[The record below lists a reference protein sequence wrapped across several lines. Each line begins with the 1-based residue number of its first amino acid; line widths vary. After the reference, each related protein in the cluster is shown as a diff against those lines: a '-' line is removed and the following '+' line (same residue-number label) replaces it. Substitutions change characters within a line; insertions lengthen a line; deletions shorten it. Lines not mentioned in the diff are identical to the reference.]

1 MNYNRPYKSMADQV
15 ASRGR
20 YGDTTLMHVN
30 PAEVEGLASLTPLT
44 VNPDTGYPE
53 AFLPFL
59 APILGSLGGTALAT
73 SGALGALSPLAT
85 SGIAALGSGLATT
98 AVTGSL
104 EEGLLAGLT
113 GFGIGQVA
121 QGANLTGH
129 LAEAG
134 AAQGIGPDQL
144 GNISAE
150 WVPAVTN
157 AAGDVT
163 TQAGMQ
169 LTGKGLEGLT
179 GVQTDALLEAVKKPG
194 MGGMFTEAGMK
205 GAGSALMNPAN
216 LAPIGVG
223 MGGIAVEEDYK
234 DYVEGMENAE
244 QARKDKRAADKAAY
258 VEQIPGRVALNPTGP
273 TTRTAGGSGPTGL
286 GGPYAGRYG
295 NEGGAVRRFNT
306 GGINPGHYGA
316 GNNPYLEAN
325 GWSYDSNT
333 GIWSGPNGA
342 TFQDPYWRKS
352 GDGAD
357 AGGDGGDGATEETGY
372 QYEGEPGQFRPPTE
386 VGATPPR
393 GYNAT
398 PSTYM
403 PGFMPEWQY
412 LTNLS
417 PSATDIR
424 GNPALSGGV
433 GGTYDTPMGR
443 IEVPDNPGGVAGE
456 IDPTKRDLSVNPY
469 AYGSDWNEFLMGNEE
484 IGRSSYMDEYMAN
497 MPYYQYADQ
506 SFDDI
511 FGGGGYGTPSFT
523 GYRDPIMG
531 GPPPVFYPTDTQP
544 QPNPYE
550 EQIASLNA
558 RIDELLAQIEGKTTE
573 TETTEDENENKEDK
587 EDKGDKEPK
596 WVLTGSYTNDDG
608 NLVKTFTD
616 ENPNSPTFGET
627 KTEQEVAESNK
638 TPIWEVKTS
647 VRVDNGQMLVTSID
661 TNPYSP
667 TYNQEKQEYT
677 GEITHEQD
685 ENGNWVPIS
694 SDDDED
700 KNTEPD
706 WQQTGSVTL
715 DDGRTE
721 ITKTDQ
727 NPDSPTFGDTTTE
740 IVGEAT
746 HELVNGEWV
755 LIGSS
760 TEKTV
765 VNTVS
770 NPDGTSTVYY
780 SDGTEE
786 IQGTP
791 THELVDGQ
799 WVPIGTSSSSSSSD
813 NTSSSTAS
821 TDSSSETTTT
831 VDGDTNGDGIV
842 TIEDYAGTNID
853 LSSVGGGSFT
863 IPDTSG
869 LTGGNIT
876 TTLPGGAGTD
886 TITNNTTANTTD
898 NTTTNTTNNT
908 VQPYN
913 NPYGINFNPYGAGF
927 NFGNIGWAEGGTV
940 NRYQEG
946 GPSLA
951 TIEDY
956 AQPLPQGRMQQPM
969 SNPKVEQLVS
979 SFEDVAEQKGQPL
992 SEGDKD
998 LLRKTSSV
1006 ILGEIQ
1012 DDGTIVSQFVA
1023 LFGSE
1028 QLDNL
1033 KAYLNPEA
1041 EQTKGMIEGEGGGM
1055 DDRVS
1060 GTLGEEQVALSP
1072 GEYIVTADVVSDL
1085 GDGNNEKGAEIMDD
1099 FMQRVRYAKHGSSK
1113 QPDPINLDEVMPA

>member
-1 MNYNRPYKSMADQV
+1 MNYNRPYKNMADQV

-44 VNPDTGYPE
+44 INPDTGYPE

-59 APILGSLGGTALAT
+59 APILGSLGGTALA
-73 SGALGALSPLAT
+73 SSMALSPLAT

-121 QGANLTGH
+121 QAGQTAGTLAKEGAKFGVNPETISS
-129 LAEAG
+129 
-134 AAQGIGPDQL
+134 IGT
-144 GNISAE
+144 E
-150 WVPAVTN
+150 WVPGVDGAKG
-157 AAGDVT
+157 ALA
-163 TQAGMQ
+163 
-169 LTGKGLEGLT
+169 LTGK
-179 GVQTDALLEAVKKPG
+179 DALATLTPTQITDLTTAVNKPG
-194 MGGMFTEAGMK
+194 MSNLFTEAGMK
-205 GAGSALMNPAN
+205 GAGSALMSPAN

-234 DYVEGMENAE
+234 NYVESMENAE

-273 TTRTAGGSGPTGL
+273 TRTAGGSGPTGL

-295 NEGGAVRRFNT
+295 NEGGAVRRFNI
-306 GGINPGHYGA
+306 GGDLGNINPGHYGA
-316 GNNPYLEAN
+316 GNNPYLIN
-325 GWSYDSNT
+325 LGWSYDSST
-333 GIWSGPNGA
+333 GTWSGPDGA
-342 TFQDPYWRKS
+342 TFQDPFWTKP

-357 AGGDGGDGATEETGY
+357 AGGGGGDGETEEIGY

-393 GYNAT
+393 GYNAP
-398 PSTYM
+398 PSNYM

-412 LTNLS
+412 LTNLA

-424 GNPALSGGV
+424 GNQALIGG
-433 GGTYDTPMGR
+433 GGTTINTPLTGE
-443 IEVPDNPGGVAGE
+443 ITLPDNPGGVPGE

-506 SFDDI
+506 SFDEI
-511 FGGGGYGTPSFT
+511 FGGGGYGTPAFT
-523 GYRDPIMG
+523 GYPYPIMS
-531 GPPPVFYPTDTQP
+531 GPANPPADA

-573 TETTEDENENKEDK
+573 TEIVETETTEDENENTEDENENKEDK
-587 EDKGDKEPK
+587 EDKGEKDPN
-596 WVLTGSYTNDDG
+596 WVETDSYVNDDG
-608 NLVKTFTD
+608 YTVTVFTD
-616 ENPNSPTFGET
+616 
-627 KTEQEVAESNK
+627 
-638 TPIWEVKTS
+638 
-647 VRVDNGQMLVTSID
+647 
-661 TNPYSP
+661 TNVNSP
-667 TYNQEKQEYT
+667 TYNTTKEEVGTTKK
-677 GEITHEQD
+677 
-685 ENGNWVPIS
+685 
-694 SDDDED
+694 ED
-700 KNTEPD
+700 KNEEPD
-706 WQQTGSVTL
+706 YQETGRVTL
-715 DDGRTE
+715 DNGQIQ

-727 NPDSPTFGDTTTE
+727 NPDSPTFGSTTTE
-740 IVGEAT
+740 IQGEPT
-746 HELVNGEWV
+746 HELVNGVWV
-755 LIGSS
+755 PIGSS

-765 VNTVS
+765 VNTVN
-770 NPDGTSTVYY
+770 NPNGTSTVYY

-786 IQGTP
+786 IQGEV
-791 THELVDGQ
+791 THEQDANGN
-799 WVPIGTSSSSSSSD
+799 WVPIGTSSSSSSSTVD
-813 NTSSSTAS
+813 GGTGTDTLDGSSG
-821 TDSSSETTTT
+821 TDTLDGGAGNDTITNT

-842 TIEDYAGTNID
+842 TIEDYLPAGTNLN
-853 LSSVGGGSFT
+853 LSGIGMGNLT

-869 LTGGNIT
+869 VTGGNIT

-1012 DDGTIVSQFVA
+1012 DDGTIISQFVA

-1099 FMQRVRYAKHGSSK
+1099 FMRRVRYAKHGTAK
-1113 QPDPINLDEVMPA
+1113 QPDPIDLDEVMPA

>member
-1 MNYNRPYKSMADQV
+1 MNYNKPYKNMADQV

-98 AVTGSL
+98 AATGSL

-121 QGANLTGH
+121 QGANLTGN

-134 AAQGIGPDQL
+134 AATGVGPDTL
-144 GNISAE
+144 ANVSAE
-150 WVPAVTN
+150 FVPAVTN
-157 AAGDVT
+157 PVSAIGPVQLSD
-163 TQAGMQ
+163 AGMQ
-169 LTGKGLEGLT
+169 LTGKGLEGLSEI
-179 GVQTDALLEAVKKPG
+179 QRAALTDAANKPG

-273 TTRTAGGSGPTGL
+273 TRTAGGSGPTGL

-295 NEGGAVRRFNT
+295 NEGGAVRRFNI
-306 GGINPGHYGA
+306 GGDLGNINPGHYGP
-316 GNNPYLEAN
+316 GNNPYLVAN
-325 GWSYDSNT
+325 GWSYDSST
-333 GIWSGPNGA
+333 GTWTGPNGA
-342 TFQDPYWRKS
+342 TFQDPYWTKP
-352 GDGAD
+352 GDGAG
-357 AGGDGGDGATEETGY
+357 AGGDGEDGTPEETGY

-386 VGATPPR
+386 IGATPPR

-412 LTNLS
+412 LTNLA

-424 GNPALSGGV
+424 GNQALIGA
-433 GGTYDTPMGR
+433 GGTTINTPITGE
-443 IEVPDNPGGVAGE
+443 ITLPDNPGGTPE
-456 IDPTKRDLSVNPY
+456 IDPNKRDLSVNPY

-511 FGGGGYGTPSFT
+511 FGGGGYGTPAFT

-531 GPPPVFYPTDTQP
+531 GPAPVLPPADTQP

-550 EQIASLNA
+550 DQIASLNA
-558 RIDELLAQIEGKTTE
+558 RIDELLAQIEGKPTE

-587 EDKGDKEPK
+587 EDKEDKGEKDPN
-596 WVLTGSYTNDDG
+596 WVETDSYVNDDG
-608 NLVKTFTD
+608 YTVTIFTD
-616 ENPNSPTFGET
+616 
-627 KTEQEVAESNK
+627 
-638 TPIWEVKTS
+638 
-647 VRVDNGQMLVTSID
+647 
-661 TNPYSP
+661 TNVNSP
-667 TYNQEKQEYT
+667 TYNTTKQEVGT
-677 GEITHEQD
+677 TKK
-685 ENGNWVPIS
+685 
-694 SDDDED
+694 ED
-700 KNTEPD
+700 KNKDPD
-706 WQQTGSVTL
+706 YQETGRVTL
-715 DDGRTE
+715 DNGQIQ

-740 IVGEAT
+740 IVGEVT
-746 HELVNGEWV
+746 HELVNGVWV
-755 LIGSS
+755 KIGSA

-786 IQGTP
+786 IQGEV
-791 THELVDGQ
+791 THEQDENGN
-799 WVPIGTSSSSSSSD
+799 WVLIGTSSSSSSSTVD
-813 NTSSSTAS
+813 GGTG
-821 TDSSSETTTT
+821 TDTVDGGAGNDTITTT

-842 TIEDYAGTNID
+842 TIEDYAGQSFD
-853 LSSVGGGSFT
+853 LSGVGGGTFT

-886 TITNNTTANTTD
+886 TITNNTTANTTA
-898 NTTTNTTNNT
+898 NTTNNT

-913 NPYGINFNPYGAGF
+913 NPYNINFNPYGAGF

-940 NRYQEG
+940 DRYQEG

-1055 DDRVS
+1055 DDRVP
-1060 GTLGEEQVALSP
+1060 GTLGEEEVALSP

-1099 FMQRVRYAKHGSSK
+1099 FMQRVRYAKHGSPQ
-1113 QPDPINLDEVMPA
+1113 QPDPIDLDEVMPV

>member
-98 AVTGSL
+98 AATGSL

-121 QGANLTGH
+121 QAGQTAGTLAKEGAKFGIDPSLTS
-129 LAEAG
+129 
-134 AAQGIGPDQL
+134 QL
-144 GNISAE
+144 SASY
-150 WVPAVTN
+150 VP
-157 AAGDVT
+157 AAGDAAAKTVLAGSEEALKQVASKGAT
-163 TQAGMQ
+163 DAFTQAIQPGQ
-169 LTGKGLEGLT
+169 
-179 GVQTDALLEAVKKPG
+179 G
-194 MGGMFTEAGMK
+194 MGNLFTEAGMK
-205 GAGSALMNPAN
+205 SAGSALMNPAN

-234 DYVEGMENAE
+234 NYVEGMENAE

-273 TTRTAGGSGPTGL
+273 TRTAGGSGPTGL

-306 GGINPGHYGA
+306 GGLTYDYLRQYG
-316 GNNPYLEAN
+316 YTFDE
-325 GWSYDSNT
+325 NT
-333 GIWSGPNGA
+333 GMWTGPNGMS
-342 TFQDPYWRKS
+342 FPDPKWIPGNPPGS
-352 GDGAD
+352 GGEDG
-357 AGGDGGDGATEETGY
+357 TPEETGY

-398 PSTYM
+398 PSNYM

-443 IEVPDNPGGVAGE
+443 IEVPDNPGGTPE
-456 IDPTKRDLSVNPY
+456 IDPNKRDLSVNPY

-506 SFDDI
+506 SFDEI
-511 FGGGGYGTPSFT
+511 FGGGGYGTPAFT

-531 GPPPVFYPTDTQP
+531 GPAPVLPPVDTQP

-573 TETTEDENENKEDK
+573 TETTEDENENKENK
-587 EDKGDKEPK
+587 EDKGEKDPN
-596 WVLTGSYTNDDG
+596 WVETDSYVNNDG
-608 NLVKTFTD
+608 YTVTVFTD
-616 ENPNSPTFGET
+616 
-627 KTEQEVAESNK
+627 
-638 TPIWEVKTS
+638 
-647 VRVDNGQMLVTSID
+647 
-661 TNPYSP
+661 TNVNSP
-667 TYNQEKQEYT
+667 TYNTTKEEVGTTKK
-677 GEITHEQD
+677 
-685 ENGNWVPIS
+685 
-694 SDDDED
+694 ED
-700 KNTEPD
+700 KNEEPD
-706 WQQTGSVTL
+706 YQETGRVTL
-715 DDGRTE
+715 DNGQIQ

-727 NPDSPTFGDTTTE
+727 NPDSPTYGSTTTE
-740 IVGEAT
+740 LQGEPT
-746 HELVNGEWV
+746 HELVNGVWV
-755 LIGSS
+755 EIGSS

-765 VNTVS
+765 VNTVN
-770 NPDGTSTVYY
+770 NPNGTSTVYY

-786 IQGTP
+786 IQGEV
-791 THELVDGQ
+791 THEQDANGN
-799 WVPIGTSSSSSSSD
+799 WVPIGTSSSSSSSTVD
-813 NTSSSTAS
+813 GGTGTDTIDGSSG
-821 TDSSSETTTT
+821 TDTLDGGAGNDTITTT

-842 TIEDYAGTNID
+842 TIEDYAGQTFD
-853 LSSVGGGSFT
+853 LSAIGGGSYT